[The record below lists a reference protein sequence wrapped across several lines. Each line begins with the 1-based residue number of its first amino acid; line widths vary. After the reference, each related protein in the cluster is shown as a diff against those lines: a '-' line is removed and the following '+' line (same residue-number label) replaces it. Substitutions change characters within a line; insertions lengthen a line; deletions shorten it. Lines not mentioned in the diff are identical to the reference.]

1 MGKKSSVVVHTPRN
15 VDLPPHVV
23 MIRGSEDEALYMS
36 SENGEQKPTASYPR
50 KRCLCLCAWLLGLIL
65 LCIGVFIIIH
75 YLLVD
80 TSETL
85 TNKASSSM
93 SNNENFF
100 KLFKTFDVSKVCNES
115 LESSL
120 TLSQKFALSDYVVV
134 GNIVLHQQDMKRS
147 INNANYGDIHPAIQY
162 MVEVDSMPA
171 SLLKGSVSQII
182 QYNDETKQILL
193 DIDYDNECQSPL
205 AIAASSRQP
214 HILFFVSNSKIQHSS
229 KTKNSEGITLL
240 FHPRPSSEKLVQIIR
255 RLDQE
260 DSTRNDESKGEDS
273 VNHFEYNLPRES
285 IYEISSSLPD
295 VSAVKLNG
303 IPSGKTKLYL
313 Y

>member
-36 SENGEQKPTASYPR
+36 SENGEQKPAVGYPR

-85 TNKASSSM
+85 THKDNSSTRQNKKFSKWF
-93 SNNENFF
+93 SN
-100 KLFKTFDVSKVCNES
+100 FDVSKVCNDS

-120 TLSQKFALSDYVVV
+120 TLSQKFSLSDFVIV
-134 GNIVLHQQDMKRS
+134 GDIILYQQDMKRS
-147 INNANYGDIHPAIQY
+147 INNANYGAIHPAIQY
-162 MVEVDSMPA
+162 MVQLEKVPNSM
-171 SLLKGSVSQII
+171 LKGSISQIPA
-182 QYNDETKQILL
+182 YDRETRQILL

-205 AIAASSRQP
+205 AIAASSRQS
-214 HILFFVSNSKIQHSS
+214 HILFFVANSKINRNWL
-229 KTKNSEGITLL
+229 TENADGITLL
-240 FHPRPSSEKLVQIIR
+240 FHPRPSSEKLVHIIR
-255 RLDQE
+255 RLGEDDSENKDQE
-260 DSTRNDESKGEDS
+260 SINR
-273 VNHFEYNLPRES
+273 FEYDAPKGSNYDL
-285 IYEISSSLPD
+285 SSSLPD

-303 IPSGKTKLYL
+303 IPSGRQYL
-313 Y
+313 RIVII